1 MNRKVL
7 SYILGAFLFL
17 LLFAARPATH
27 NRQQHL
33 PSQTVQESPGNDHNQ
48 DLSKMGAADPEE
60 HSSAEQGESEHSDGE
75 PAGTEHGEAEEHEA
89 KQPFV
94 PSDFIFDHILD
105 AYEWHI
111 LTYRDFHLSIPLPV
125 ILYSENRG
133 LQVFMFSKF
142 HHGHSEYKGFRYETA
157 GENGGKIV
165 EVLEDGAAVLP
176 QLDLSFT
183 KNVLAILVSIIL
195 LLLVFI
201 SVARAYARRPEK
213 APRGLQNLVEP
224 FIIFIRDDIARPSIG
239 ERKYE
244 KFMPFLLT
252 VFFFIWFNNM
262 MGLIPIFPFGAN
274 VTGNITVTMILA
286 IFTLVITTINGNKR
300 YWQHMINMPGVPWW
314 IKIPIP
320 LMPVIEIVGMF
331 TKPFVLMVRLFAN
344 MVAGHI
350 VVLGF
355 LCLIFIFGE
364 MNPAAGFLSSVL
376 SLVFTL
382 FMTMIDLLVAL
393 IQAYVFTLLSAIYF
407 GMAVEEH
414 H

>member
-1 MNRKVL
+1 MNRKTL
-7 SYILGAFLFL
+7 SYLLGALLFV
-17 LLFAARPATH
+17 LLFAARPV
-27 NRQQHL
+27 
-33 PSQTVQESPGNDHNQ
+33 QTEHQKDSSDVH
-48 DLSKMGAADPEE
+48 AAGSYSAVTEAAEDVRAPEE
-60 HSSAEQGESEHSDGE
+60 PGHETA
-75 PAGTEHGEAEEHEA
+75 HGETGGA
-89 KQPFV
+89 FD
-94 PSDFIFDHILD
+94 PSHFIFDHILD
-105 AYEWHI
+105 SYEWHI
-111 LTYRDFHLSIPLPV
+111 LTYKDFHLSVPLPV
-125 ILYSENRG
+125 ILYSETKG
-133 LQVFMFSKF
+133 LNVFMFSKF
-142 HHGHSEYKGFRYETA
+142 HHGHHDYRGFRYETA
-157 GENGGKIV
+157 GENRGKIV
-165 EVLEDGAAVLP
+165 ELLDDGSTGLP
-176 QLDLSFT
+176 KLDLSFT
-183 KNVLAILVSIIL
+183 KNVLAILVSIVL
-195 LLLVFI
+195 LLLVFL
-201 SVARAYARRPEK
+201 SVARAYRQRPDK
-213 APRGLQNLVEP
+213 APSGLQNLMEP
-224 FIIFIRDDIARPSIG
+224 FIIFIRDDVARPSIG
-239 ERKYE
+239 EKKFE

-286 IFTLVITTINGNKR
+286 VFTLIITTLNGNKT
-300 YWQHMINMPGVPWW
+300 YWKHIINMPGVPWW
-314 IKIPIP
+314 IKIPVP

-364 MNPAAGFLSSVL
+364 ISPVAGLSSSVL
-376 SLVFTL
+376 SLVFTI